1 MLEQDKWA
9 TSMKWR
15 KGNLKK
21 FKKILGMALAV
32 SLVITQFPA
41 GKAAKA
47 ASGEAVELHYG
58 QKAVVVEEQTAK
70 IDIDT
75 LEVKLSCNNV
85 AEGIA
90 KTDGSGNEWPCFSHY
105 ITISFDVTV
114 GEEKKTI
121 DVTGAEG
128 DYSQTDKTF
137 SLEGLGIKKGQSF
150 KIEAVTWQYASVGSE
165 PWLFKLSIAVPT
177 VETTVSDAVEL
188 HYGQKAV
195 VLAEQTAKVD
205 IDALEV
211 KLSCHQG
218 ALDILKPVENGS
230 TQEWVNFSHYITIS
244 FEVTVAGET
253 KKIDKKGQTEDY
265 SQTDKTFSLEGLGIK
280 KGQNFKIEAVTW
292 AYETVGSEPWLYK
305 VSFVIPTSSDDSE
318 TTPTPSGKPSTSPSD
333 EPSTPPSDEPSTTPS
348 DEPSTPPSGDDDTS
362 KIGEVQTSG
371 GAAEKKLATVIPETT
386 ADDNYNT
393 AAVSVQ
399 CASDVNFN
407 EWCNLNLV
415 VTVNGKATT
424 ITQKGDSWT
433 TGGTSTYDIKNE
445 FAIKKGDT
453 YKIEA
458 YTDSWD
464 KHTDSWVFKVGVTLG
479 YEASDV
485 NLEQGKLYCGK
496 KADVLETSD
505 VTADCNSLAFEVKC
519 AADTSF
525 NPWTSIEFTVI
536 INSTAYTYTV
546 KGTDE
551 SYANGSTQSCTLD
564 GLGIKAGDCVRIQAI
579 TYSWD
584 SASDYVFKLTAKPA
598 EGTFTPS
605 DSEMEA
611 VPIVEPS
618 KTTPNPTAKPS
629 AEPTVTPSTE
639 PTDAP
644 SEPTIAPSTEPTDA
658 PSEPTVAP
666 STEPTKAPSLKKGD
680 KVTKAGN
687 TYEVANASAK
697 TVKYVK
703 AENTKKSTV
712 TVPSTVKI
720 TVNGKS
726 VTCKVVGIA
735 DNAFKNNK
743 NLKEVTIGSNI
754 KSIGKNAFSGCSK
767 LRTIIIKSTSIT
779 KIGKNAFKGVP
790 KTTVIKV
797 PKNKVKE
804 YQKALKKA
812 GFKGKVKA
820 I

>member
-21 FKKILGMALAV
+21 FKKILGMALAF

-70 IDIDT
+70 IDIDA
-75 LEVKLSCNNV
+75 LEVNLSCNK
-85 AEGIA
+85 AENGID
-90 KTDGSGNEWPCFSHY
+90 KTDGSGAEWPSFNEY
-105 ITISFDVTV
+105 VTISFDVTV
-114 GEEKKTI
+114 EGVAKTI
-121 DVTGAEG
+121 DVKGTS
-128 DYSQTDKTF
+128 YSQDDQTF

-150 KIEAVTWQYASVGSE
+150 KIEAITWAFGSVGAE
-165 PWLFKLSIAVPT
+165 PWLFKLSIEVPT
-177 VETTVSDAVEL
+177 SETTVSDAVEL
-188 HYGQKAV
+188 HYAQKAV

-211 KLSCHQG
+211 NLSCNK
-218 ALDILKPVENGS
+218 AENGIDKTDGS
-230 TQEWVNFSHYITIS
+230 GAEWPSFNEYVTIS
-244 FEVTVAGET
+244 FDVTVEGVAKT
-253 KKIDKKGQTEDY
+253 IDVKGNSY
-265 SQTDKTFSLEGLGIK
+265 SQDDQTFSLEGLGIK

-292 AYETVGSEPWLYK
+292 AFASVGSEPWLFK
-305 VSFVIPTSSDDSE
+305 LSFVVPTSSDDSE
-318 TTPTPSGKPSTSPSD
+318 TTPTPSEKPSTSPSE
-333 EPSTPPSDEPSTTPS
+333 EPSTSPSDEPSTTPS

-399 CASDVNFN
+399 CASDVTFN

-433 TGGTSTYDIKNE
+433 AGGTSTYDIKNE

-453 YKIEA
+453 YKVEA

-464 KHTDSWVFKVGVTLG
+464 SHTSSWVFKVGVTLG

-505 VTADCNSLAFEVKC
+505 VTADCDSLAFEVKC

-536 INSTAYTYTV
+536 INSTAYTYTI

-551 SYANGSTQSCTLD
+551 SYANGSTQSCTLN

-584 SASDYVFKLTAKPA
+584 SASDYVFKLTAKPT

-618 KTTPNPTAKPS
+618 KTTPNPTTEPS
-629 AEPTVTPSTE
+629 TEPTVTPSAE

-644 SEPTIAPSTEPTDA
+644 SEPTAEPSTEPTDA

-666 STEPTKAPSLKKGD
+666 STEPTTEPTKAPSLKKGD
-680 KVTKAGN
+680 EVTKSGN
-687 TYEVANASAK
+687 TYEVASTSTK
-697 TVKYVK
+697 TV
-703 AENTKKSTV
+703 
-712 TVPSTVKI
+712 
-720 TVNGKS
+720 
-726 VTCKVVGIA
+726 
-735 DNAFKNNK
+735 
-743 NLKEVTIGSNI
+743 
-754 KSIGKNAFSGCSK
+754 
-767 LRTIIIKSTSIT
+767 
-779 KIGKNAFKGVP
+779 
-790 KTTVIKV
+790 
-797 PKNKVKE
+797 
-804 YQKALKKA
+804 
-812 GFKGKVKA
+812 
-820 I
+820 